1 MAIKTFPY
9 TVLKQDN
16 QFEIRAMD
24 AYYVVKSKNVERL
37 GYQGFDA
44 CFRYIS
50 GDNQASKS
58 YSMTAPVINRLDDT
72 VMVDT
77 AFVLL
82 GSDTPPQ
89 PNHQAVIERIESTCM
104 VVYKFKG
111 NINDNAIKNSLEV
124 LETYINAQ
132 RLTIKDGPWLARYN
146 PPFIPG
152 FLKRNEMM
160 MEVTCV

>member
-89 PNHQAVIERIESTCM
+89 PNHQAVIEKIESTCM

-111 NINDNAIKNSLEV
+111 NINDNTIKTSLEA

-132 RLTIKDGPWLARYN
+132 ELTIKDGPWLARYN

-160 MEVTCV
+160 MEVSCV